1 MVITKYVLHGNML
14 TPALHWN
21 NYNTTW
27 WCVLQYIYKK
37 MNKYKAENYMHVN
50 LHIIVHGSQQ

>member
-1 MVITKYVLHGNML
+1 MIKCTLHGNML

-27 WCVLQYIYKK
+27 WCVLQYIKK
-37 MNKYKAENYMHVN
+37 YMNKK
-50 LHIIVHGSQQ
+50 LTITCT